1 MKTHTKLAN
10 IESLLEKPVFTSK
23 EANELGVSPSLLC
36 YYMQKDLI
44 QRVNKG
50 LYQAVSVK
58 KEFDFKWEDLI
69 FTVKSIS
76 QGVICLVSALAIYEL
91 TDEMPR
97 KHWIAVP
104 HSTTKPIRTNTIIKR
119 MRDVSTGLTSW
130 DVDGE
135 SLPIFDMER
144 TIIDAFRFLSKEIA
158 LKALQ
163 IGLREKNIDSRKLQK
178 YAKKLRVDITPYLLA
193 MTI

>member
-1 MKTHTKLAN
+1 MKTNTKLAN

-44 QRVNKG
+44 HRVNKG

-76 QGVICLVSALAIYEL
+76 HGVICLVSALAIYEL

-104 HSTTKPIRTNTIIKR
+104 HSTTKPMRTNTIIKR
-119 MRDVSTGLTSW
+119 MRDVSTGLTTW
-130 DVDGE
+130 EIDGE
-135 SLPIFDMER
+135 SVPIFDIER

-163 IGLREKNIDSRKLQK
+163 SGLREKHIDSRKLQR

>member
-1 MKTHTKLAN
+1 KTKLVN
-10 IESLLEKPVFTSK
+10 IQFLLEKPVFTSK
-23 EANELGVSPSLLC
+23 EANELGMSPSLLC
-36 YYMQKDLI
+36 YYIQKDI
-44 QRVNKG
+44 IHRVDKG

-58 KEFDFKWEDLI
+58 KKFDFKWEDLI

-104 HSTTKPIRTNTIIKR
+104 HSTTKPIRTKTIIKR
-119 MRDVSTGLTSW
+119 MRDVSTGLTTW
-130 DVDGE
+130 NIDGE
-135 SLPIFDMER
+135 SVPIFNMER

-158 LKALQ
+158 LKALH
-163 IGLREKNIDSRKLQK
+163 IGLREKQIDPQKLQS
-178 YAKKLRVDITPYLLA
+178 YAKKLRIDITSYLLA
-193 MTI
+193 MRI

>member
-23 EANELGVSPSLLC
+23 EASELGMPPSLLC
-36 YYMQKDLI
+36 YYIKKDLI

-104 HSTTKPIRTNTIIKR
+104 HGTTKPMRPNTIIKR
-119 MRDVSTGLTSW
+119 MRDVSTGLTTW
-130 DVDGE
+130 DIDGE
-135 SLPIFDMER
+135 SVPIFDMER

-163 IGLREKNIDSRKLQK
+163 NGLREKNIDSRKLQK
-178 YAKKLRVDITPYLLA
+178 YAKKLRVNIAPYLLA

>member
-91 TDEMPR
+91 TDEVPR

-104 HSTTKPIRTNTIIKR
+104 HSTTKPMRTNTIIKR
-119 MRDVSTGLTSW
+119 MRDVSTGLTTW
-130 DVDGE
+130 EIDGE
-135 SLPIFDMER
+135 SVPIFDMER
-144 TIIDAFRFLSKEIA
+144 TIIDAFRFLSTEIA

-163 IGLREKNIDSRKLQK
+163 SGLREKHIDSRKLQR
-178 YAKKLRVDITPYLLA
+178 YAKKLRIDITPYLLA